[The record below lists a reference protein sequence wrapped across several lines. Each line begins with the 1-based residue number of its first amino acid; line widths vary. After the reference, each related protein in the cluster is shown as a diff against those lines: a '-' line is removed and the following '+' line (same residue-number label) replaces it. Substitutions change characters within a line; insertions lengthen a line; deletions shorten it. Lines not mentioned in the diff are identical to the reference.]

1 MSTQLAIN
9 DFDSAINAVSSI
21 EKLAI
26 IMLKNPHYK
35 ILGEAGVYAILF
47 AAKATNVDPF
57 HALNGGF
64 NYIKGKVAMST
75 ELQVAK
81 IRGAGHSVWKD
92 DTSTATHIILHGKRA
107 DNGDIWT
114 SEFGMKDATNAG
126 LMNQDTYKK
135 YPTTMFYNRAMSLL
149 ARQLFSDVIKGM
161 AYTPDELEEIASSKN
176 KERKIVPLDSIPV
189 ENVEVVHVEELK
201 KLEEIKPKPA
211 KKESIDKLLKMIE
224 QCGDEYQKNF
234 WEILSNNGI
243 DDVYQMPV
251 ISFNGLVIATKEHI
265 AVNHI
270 TLVQEVVPF

>member
-81 IRGAGHSVWKD
+81 IRGAGHSVWIR
-92 DTSTATHIILHGKRA
+92 HERCNKRRFNESRYIQKISNY
-107 DNGDIWT
+107 DVLQPRHVT
-114 SEFGMKDATNAG
+114 
-126 LMNQDTYKK
+126 
-135 YPTTMFYNRAMSLL
+135 
-149 ARQLFSDVIKGM
+149 FS
-161 AYTPDELEEIASSKN
+161 
-176 KERKIVPLDSIPV
+176 
-189 ENVEVVHVEELK
+189 
-201 KLEEIKPKPA
+201 
-211 KKESIDKLLKMIE
+211 
-224 QCGDEYQKNF
+224 
-234 WEILSNNGI
+234 
-243 DDVYQMPV
+243 
-251 ISFNGLVIATKEHI
+251 
-265 AVNHI
+265 
-270 TLVQEVVPF
+270 